1 MSWLI
6 SRALME
12 DYANSRSLPGLVEE
26 FLGASCSGGEPLPP
40 LSGSPMPRA
49 FLSPDRMTAFCR
61 LSRFGMTFKLLT
73 DDIFEDALMWFLGGF
88 HVRTLASQGK
98 AQELTAN
105 APECGDTWRGS
116 LARFDPVSCSWKT
129 AQLSLLEDSEQC
141 SVTWPRSGMTAN
153 GQCWELPML
162 GRRTSATGSG
172 SLLPTPTAQP
182 MGSNTHMRALGTTTM
197 ERYKQWPTPQAH
209 KTTRS
214 GCLVNADGTP
224 WDGISKPHSATTGRP
239 VTSALADAVAFWPT
253 PTVCGNYNRKGASA
267 TSGDGLATA
276 VRMWPT
282 PTCQDAKNNGAPSQM
297 ERNTKPLNAEIGGP
311 LNPTWVEWLMGW
323 PLGWTD
329 LKPLETD
336 KSRNVQQQL
345 GECLEACK

>member
-1 MSWLI
+1 MSWLF
-6 SRALME
+6 SRALVE
-12 DYANSRSLPGLVEE
+12 AYLEENS
-26 FLGASCSGGEPLPP
+26 SGGGLSAPSNGTPTPLAYLP
-40 LSGSPMPRA
+40 
-49 FLSPDRMTAFCR
+49 PDRMTAFSR
-61 LSRFGMTFKLLT
+61 LSRFGMTFAPLTDALGAELLT
-73 DDIFEDALMWFLGGF
+73 WFLAGF
-88 HVRTLASQGK
+88 PARTLALPER
-98 AQELTAN
+98 AQELTEN
-105 APECGDTWRGS
+105 VLECGDTWRGS

-129 AQLSLLEDSEQC
+129 AQLSLLEDSERC
-141 SVTWPRSGMTAN
+141 LVTWPRSGMTAN

-182 MGSNTHMRALGTTTM
+182 MGSNTHMCALGTTTM

-253 PTVCGNYNRKGASA
+253 PTVCGNYNRKGVSA

-311 LNPTWVEWLMGW
+311 LNPKWVEWLMGW

-329 LKPLETD
+329 LRPLETD

-345 GECLEACK
+345 GECLEECK

>member
-1 MSWLI
+1 MSWLF
-6 SRALME
+6 SRAL
-12 DYANSRSLPGLVEE
+12 VEE
-26 FLGASCSGGEPLPP
+26 YLQENSSDGELLRQWSGN
-40 LSGSPMPRA
+40 PMPQA

-73 DDIFEDALMWFLGGF
+73 DDLFEDALMWFLEGSPAK
-88 HVRTLASQGK
+88 TSALQEK

-105 APECGDTWRGS
+105 APECGSTWHGS

-129 AQLSLLEDSEQC
+129 AQLSLLEDLEQC

-153 GQCWELPML
+153 GLCWELPML
-162 GRRTSATGSG
+162 GRRTRETDSG

-282 PTCQDAKNNGAPSQM
+282 PTVQDSKNNGAPSQM
-297 ERNTKPLNAEIGGP
+297 VRNTKPLNAEVGGA
-311 LNPTWVEWLMGW
+311 LNPMWVEWLMGW

-329 LKPLETD
+329 LKPLVTD
-336 KSRNVQQQL
+336 KSLNAQQRH
-345 GECLEACK
+345 GECSEACE